1 MNILQNLNSKLKASN
16 FFIIFLHSFLKIL
29 FPVQIVVQRLAFF
42 TSQGQ
47 GSEVINIMVDPSNKM
62 LGPKAKVATRRI

>member
-29 FPVQIVVQRLAFF
+29 FPVQIVGQRSAFF
-42 TSQGQ
+42 TSQ